1 MMQNARLFMIAA
13 GLVVTI
19 LLLLGL
25 GLSAAEFGIVM
36 LGGAL
41 VVAVVMFLIT
51 RRRYQR
57 MSESEKQDKGPPPL

>member
-1 MMQNARLFMIAA
+1 MRIFLIAA
-13 GLVVTI
+13 GLVIAV
-19 LLLLGL
+19 LALLGL

-41 VVAVVMFLIT
+41 VVAVVMFIIT

-57 MSESEKQDKGPPPL
+57 MSDAEKGHRTPPGLP

>member
-1 MMQNARLFMIAA
+1 MRIFLIAA
-13 GLVVTI
+13 SLVVAI
-19 LLLLGL
+19 LVLIGL

-41 VVAVVMFLIT
+41 VVAVVMFFLT

-57 MSESEKQDKGPPPL
+57 MTDAEKDEREPPTLP

>member
-1 MMQNARLFMIAA
+1 MQNNRLWLIVA
-13 GLVVTI
+13 GLVMAI

-41 VVAVVMFLIT
+41 VVAVIMFFVT

-57 MSESEKQDKGPPPL
+57 MSETEKQDREPPRL

>member
-1 MMQNARLFMIAA
+1 MRIFLIAA
-13 GLVVTI
+13 GLMVAV
-19 LLLLGL
+19 LALMGL

-41 VVAVVMFLIT
+41 VVAVVMFILT

-57 MSESEKQDKGPPPL
+57 MTDAEKAEREPPSLP

>member
-1 MMQNARLFMIAA
+1 MRIFLIAA
-13 GLVVTI
+13 SLVVAV
-19 LLLLGL
+19 LLLIGL

-41 VVAVVMFLIT
+41 VVAIVMFIIT

-57 MSESEKQDKGPPPL
+57 MTDAEKDDREPPALP